1 MLSNGSSQISIYF
14 GVSKLCSLLLGIFG
28 LLWGLLSGIETIGD
42 TLNIENKSGT
52 GEDPFCGVVLGL
64 ELSSEHIRFISVS
77 GHVAG
82 ALVDTLVNLTILYQQ
97 SFAVNN
103 GDNRELNLGDRFFH
117 LAGVLLPGSTFEL
130 ETKHIG
136 TIFDLLE
143 HGRNLRL
150 PMELLENI
158 SLDVKLVETLSSLL
172 GTDLLNSSEIRVRL
186 VESVQEADGLVDQ
199 SRIIFP

>member
-1 MLSNGSSQISIYF
+1 
-14 GVSKLCSLLLGIFG
+14 
-28 LLWGLLSGIETIGD
+28 
-42 TLNIENKSGT
+42 
-52 GEDPFCGVVLGL
+52 
-64 ELSSEHIRFISVS
+64 
-77 GHVAG
+77 
-82 ALVDTLVNLTILYQQ
+82 
-97 SFAVNN
+97 VNN

-186 VESVQEADGLVDQ
+186 VESVQEADGLVDN